1 MPSSELTP
9 HETSTNDPRLE
20 RIAALLAGRSDTND
34 RVAVAAGT
42 DPADFVADDGKRR
55 QSLQGFEDVYADI
68 VHYIIRSTD
77 RMWDGDAGTELIE
90 SHYAPEVPLHTSD
103 GTAYGRTAVIEMTK
117 RTKRA
122 YPGISLHAEDVV
134 WSGNDRDGF
143 HTSHRITHIG
153 RNDGPSLYG
162 SATGRSFRRPAVAH
176 CIVVENR
183 IVEEWLARDELALV
197 RALGLDEMALAESLG
212 TAEAA
217 SRGSLVGGTALPP
230 ADEPPAPA
238 SAGEDVVRS
247 MFRDVWSERRSGDLP
262 VYYDPDAHVSTATNR
277 VLTGP
282 VGYLQYVADW
292 QNEFSDVS
300 LRVDHTMSNERAGG
314 EIVATRWW
322 IRGTH
327 DGARRYGQPTGRR
340 VRILG
345 FSHHLVVDRRIVAE
359 WTIFDEFALLKQI
372 YAKDPSAA
380 NSSRSQKHAD

>member
-1 MPSSELTP
+1 MTS
-9 HETSTNDPRLE
+9 HQTSTNDPRFE
-20 RIAALLAGRSDTND
+20 RIAALLAKGSDAKD
-34 RVAVAAGT
+34 GVAVVAGS
-42 DPADFVADDGKRR
+42 DPADFIADDGKRR

-77 RMWDGDAGTELIE
+77 RIWNGDAGTELIK

-103 GTAYGRTAVIEMTK
+103 GTAYGRAALIEMT
-117 RTKRA
+117 RSTKRA
-122 YPGISLHAEDVV
+122 YPGIYLNAEDVV
-134 WSGNDRDGF
+134 WSGNDQDGF
-143 HTSHRITHIG
+143 HTSHRITHLG
-153 RNDGPSLYG
+153 RNDGPSVYG

-176 CIVVENR
+176 CFVVENR

-217 SRGSLVGGTALPP
+217 ARGSLVGETALPQ
-230 ADEPPAPA
+230 AGELPAPA
-238 SAGEDVVRS
+238 SAEEDLVRS
-247 MFRDVWSERRSGDLP
+247 MFRDVWSLRRLGDLP
-262 VYYDPDAHVSTATNR
+262 GYYDPDAYVSTATNR

-282 VGYLQYVADW
+282 AGYLQYVVDW
-292 QNEFSDVS
+292 QNEFSDIS
-300 LRVDHTMSNERAGG
+300 LRVDHTMSNKRAGG

-322 IRGTH
+322 IEGTH

-345 FSHHLVVDRRIVAE
+345 FSHDLVVDRRIVAE

-372 YAKDPSAA
+372 YAKDPS
-380 NSSRSQKHAD
+380 D